1 MLSRLKHID
10 LPILVCFHI
19 LKSPIHS
26 GEGRVKTGIPRDW
39 TTIRRWLNPKTKIS
53 FPTPPSTVSGTKKC
67 PDIPTLSS
75 YEVPPQPAFWKIF
88 PSKRLPSHPSSSIN
102 YLRLNAIIKDYRS
115 HLSLGQKVRAERV
128 IRDLEHGSSVPFTH
142 TLPAI
147 RIQNTPSVLVHGME
161 FTDTLAWWI
170 RQGYVSGPFAAP
182 PLPDFRTNAMMAV
195 AQKNKIRIIMNFSAP
210 EGESYND
217 AIDESALEKV
227 SMSSARL
234 FGYSV
239 MDCGTGAKMWKFD
252 MVDAYK
258 TIPSA
263 QSDLRL
269 QGFSWLGKYFIELKK
284 VFGSKEAVS
293 AFDRLNNTLVTV
305 AASAAGLH
313 PQLIHRTLDDVPIV
327 TPPTSEAGY
336 RFAQEYQDI
345 CNSIGAALAPP
356 CPNFEKAFT
365 DSTWGTVLGIQFD
378 TIPLTWSISRD
389 KKAKILDRIRSP
401 LMGHPINLNN
411 LQKLIGTLNDVGQ
424 MCPFLRGFRQPLHL
438 LLIEFKENKDIELPI
453 PKAVK
458 DDLHVWAAAMDTA
471 AKGLP
476 IPRRP
481 SPHLPSALTFASD
494 ASGAQFNKHQGR
506 FVTLPYEGERGAA
519 SINTIENDD
528 IWFYASVTFPR
539 QFLLEKR
546 DSLDHAYG
554 CKSST
559 LEAIGLI
566 LPFVCCPKIL
576 VGREVTLLTD
586 NEALVFGWDKRRVPH
601 DTVASIFLRAIH
613 IIAAFLGTSVEIRH
627 LPRISTPSAELVDA
641 LTRSTTTL
649 QHHRDLVNQAPQE
662 VVPSILTDWLENPTE
677 DWQLPIHLLSYV
689 QNLFSL

>member
-1 MLSRLKHID
+1 
-10 LPILVCFHI
+10 
-19 LKSPIHS
+19 
-26 GEGRVKTGIPRDW
+26 
-39 TTIRRWLNPKTKIS
+39 
-53 FPTPPSTVSGTKKC
+53 
-67 PDIPTLSS
+67 
-75 YEVPPQPAFWKIF
+75 
-88 PSKRLPSHPSSSIN
+88 
-102 YLRLNAIIKDYRS
+102 
-115 HLSLGQKVRAERV
+115 
-128 IRDLEHGSSVPFTH
+128 
-142 TLPAI
+142 
-147 RIQNTPSVLVHGME
+147 ME

-217 AIDESALEKV
+217 AINESALEKV

-239 MDCGTGAKMWKFD
+239 MDCGTGAKMWKFN

-293 AFDRLNNTLVTV
+293 AFDRLNNTIVTL
-305 AASAAGLH
+305 AATASAL
-313 PQLIHRTLDDVPIV
+313 PPSLIHRTLDDVPIV
-327 TPPTSEAGY
+327 TLPNSAAGQK
-336 RFAQEYQDI
+336 FAQEYQDI

-356 CPNFEKAFT
+356 CPNFEKAFCN
-365 DSTWGTVLGIQFD
+365 STWGTVLGIQFD

-389 KKAKILDRIRSP
+389 KKAKILDRIRNP
-401 LMGHPINLNN
+401 LMGQPINLND

-438 LLIEFKENKDIELPI
+438 LLMEFKENKEIELPI
-453 PKAVK
+453 PEAVK
-458 DDLHVWAAAMDTA
+458 DDLRIWAAAIDTA

-481 SPHLPSALTFASD
+481 TPHLPSAISFASD

-506 FVTLPYEGERGAA
+506 FFTIPYEGERGAA
-519 SINTIENDD
+519 SINTVENDD

-539 QFLLEKR
+539 PFLLEKR
-546 DSLDHAYG
+546 DSQDHSYG

-566 LPFVCCPKIL
+566 LPFVCCPSLL
-576 VGREVTLLTD
+576 VGKEVTLLTD

-601 DTVASIFLRAIH
+601 DTAASIFLRAIH

-627 LPRISTPSAELVDA
+627 LPRVSTPSAELVDA

-649 QHHRDLVNQAPQE
+649 PHHREIVSKAPPA
-662 VVPSILTDWLENPTE
+662 VIPSVLTDWLENPTE
-677 DWQLPIHLLSYV
+677 NWQLPIHLLAYV
-689 QNLFSL
+689 QQTFRLK

>member
-1 MLSRLKHID
+1 
-10 LPILVCFHI
+10 
-19 LKSPIHS
+19 
-26 GEGRVKTGIPRDW
+26 
-39 TTIRRWLNPKTKIS
+39 
-53 FPTPPSTVSGTKKC
+53 
-67 PDIPTLSS
+67 
-75 YEVPPQPAFWKIF
+75 
-88 PSKRLPSHPSSSIN
+88 
-102 YLRLNAIIKDYRS
+102 
-115 HLSLGQKVRAERV
+115 
-128 IRDLEHGSSVPFTH
+128 
-142 TLPAI
+142 
-147 RIQNTPSVLVHGME
+147 
-161 FTDTLAWWI
+161 
-170 RQGYVSGPFAAP
+170 
-182 PLPDFRTNAMMAV
+182 MMAV

-217 AIDESALEKV
+217 AIDELALEKV

-234 FGYSV
+234 FGYSI

-293 AFDRLNNTLVTV
+293 AFDRLNNTLVSI
-305 AASAAGLH
+305 AAVSSGLP
-313 PQLIHRTLDDVPIV
+313 PQFIHRTLDDVPIV
-327 TPPTSEAGY
+327 TPPGSTAGHN
-336 RFAQEYQDI
+336 FAREYQDI
-345 CNSIGAALAPP
+345 CTSIGAALAPP
-356 CPNFEKAFT
+356 CPNFEKAFCN
-365 DSTWGTVLGIQFD
+365 STWGTVLGIQFD
-378 TIPLTWSISRD
+378 TIPLTWSISQE
-389 KKAKILDRIRSP
+389 KKARILDRIRNP
-401 LMGHPINLNN
+401 LMGQPTNLND

-438 LLIEFKENKDIELPI
+438 LLMEFKDNKDIELPI
-453 PKAVK
+453 PKAVRE
-458 DDLHVWAAAMDTA
+458 DLHIWAAAMDTA

-481 SPHLPSALTFASD
+481 TPHLPSAITFASD
-494 ASGAQFNKHQGR
+494 ASGAQFNKHHGK
-506 FVTLPYEGERGAA
+506 FFTLPYEGERGAA

-528 IWFYASVTFPR
+528 LWFYAAITFPR
-539 QFLLEKR
+539 SFLLDKR

-566 LPFVCCPKIL
+566 LPFVCCPRL
-576 VGREVTLLTD
+576 MVGREVTLLTD

-601 DTVASIFLRAIH
+601 DTAASIFLRAIH

-649 QHHRDLVNQAPQE
+649 DNHREIVSQAPQAVIPE
-662 VVPSILTDWLENPTE
+662 ILTDWLENPTE
-677 DWQLPIHLLSYV
+677 DWQLPIRLLSYV
-689 QNLFSL
+689 QSLFHAKYNK